1 MLIYLWY
8 ILWKSSQACGLYI
21 LLLLSCSL
29 DPSTNSE
36 TANPNIYKFFPP
48 VDLYLIFEK
57 SSCKIKFDK
66 LDFQPAKTN
75 FEIDF
80 CRLHRGDFSEIKYRW
95 TGGRGCLPGQIQSCR
110 LTIKNSLQSID
121 VGDLCKNVENEDLID
136 CTDRP
141 KVVQICAN
149 RCVLSGSE

>member
-1 MLIYLWY
+1 MTFPFPN
-8 ILWKSSQACGLYI
+8 SN
-21 LLLLSCSL
+21 LLDTRMFIMKAVIIKWVLLCL
-29 DPSTNSE
+29 
-36 TANPNIYKFFPP
+36 P

-66 LDFQPAKTN
+66 LDFQPAKIN

-80 CRLHRGDFSEIKYRW
+80 CRLHRGDFSEIKYRS
-95 TGGRGCLPGQIQSCR
+95 TGGRGCLPGQIQPCR